1 MQSIRKVSLLR
12 NGRHQTVRIPRY
24 MELPGDEA
32 TLRKEGERLILEPVH
47 PASLL
52 ALLDTLSPLDETFP
66 DIKDATPQSQ
76 D

>member
-1 MQSIRKVSLLR
+1 M
-12 NGRHQTVRIPRY
+12 
-24 MELPGDEA
+24 
-32 TLRKEGERLILEPVH
+32 LRKEGERLILEPVY

-66 DIKDATPQSQ
+66 DIKDATPQTQ